1 MSAPRST
8 SGSGLPRRVLSAV
21 LWLPLVLGAIHAG
34 GWIWFGLIEAMVVL
48 GSFEFYRMARYK
60 GAEPHALIGVAAGAA
75 LAGFMWAGH
84 AAASAPIV
92 TLFFL
97 VVLVLELRRRRPAG
111 SIANLGA
118 TVLGVFYVGW
128 LGGHLGLLRSLPDG
142 SGHPGGFGERAV
154 YFTFLVTWAG
164 DTGAYFTGR
173 AIGRRPLLAEVS
185 PKKTLEGTAGGLAAS
200 TLAGLAGGVWV
211 VPQLGIHHAVSLGFL
226 AGVVG
231 PIGDLVES
239 LMKRDFGVKDAGE
252 VIPGHGGVLDR
263 FDSLLF
269 VAPVIY
275 YYVKYL
281 VVRH

>member
-1 MSAPRST
+1 MSALRPGA
-8 SGSGLPRRVLSAV
+8 GSSLPRRLLSA
-21 LWLPLVLGAIHAG
+21 LLFLPLVLWAIHVG
-34 GWIWFGLIEAMVVL
+34 DWIWLLLIEAMVIL
-48 GSFEFYRMARYK
+48 GLVEFYRMARHK
-60 GAEPHALIGVAAGAA
+60 GADPHERTGVAAGAA
-75 LAGFMWAGH
+75 LAAFMWAGH
-84 AAASAPIV
+84 AGGSAPVV

-97 VVLVLELRRRRPAG
+97 LVLVLELRRRRPAG

-128 LGGHLGLLRSLPDG
+128 LGGHLGLLRSLPEG
-142 SGHPGGFGERAV
+142 IGAPEGFGERAV

-173 AIGRRPLLAEVS
+173 AIGRRPLLAAVS
-185 PKKTLEGTAGGLAAS
+185 PKKTVEGTLGGLVVS
-200 TLAGLAGGVWV
+200 TLAGLAGGHWI
-211 VPQLGIHHAVSLGFL
+211 VPQIGMHHAVVLGFL
-226 AGVVG
+226 AGIVG

-252 VIPGHGGVLDR
+252 AIPGHGGVLDR

-275 YYVKYL
+275 YYLKYL
-281 VVRH
+281 VFRD